1 MSLTELKEKQQQA
14 ILAGVHT
21 GSGDPLQ
28 DTTEESINELERL
41 ADTAGAVVVG
51 TLIQNR
57 PSPENATF
65 LGEGKV
71 EELRLACESL
81 QADMVIFDSELSPIQ
96 LKNLEKILGLRV
108 IDRSMLILDI
118 FARHAL
124 SREGKIQVELAQLRY
139 MLPRL
144 MGIGSQLSRLGAG
157 IGTRGPGETRLE
169 TDRRHIRRRIHHLQE
184 ELSEVRKHRELLR
197 AGRKNEGAVTVA
209 LAGYTNA
216 GKSTLL
222 NALTGA
228 DVYAEDKLFATLDP
242 TVRGFTLEDGRN
254 ILLIDTVG
262 FIRKL
267 PHHLIEA
274 FKSTLE
280 EITLADV
287 ILHVAD
293 GSNPEF
299 AQHIQVVSRI
309 VNELGA
315 GDKPVVLAFNK
326 ADQTPSENDLP
337 ASLPD
342 VNHIV
347 AISAKTG
354 MGFDELLAAIGDVA
368 PGKKKV
374 VTLKIPYAQGSILSE
389 LHEKHAIVQENYESD
404 GTLVKVLL
412 DAKAYNQFKSY
423 LIEGDTP

>member
-1 MSLTELKEKQQQA
+1 MTFVETKQEQERA
-14 ILAGVHT
+14 VLAGVHT
-21 GSGDPLQ
+21 GSGDPLK
-28 DTTEESINELERL
+28 DTTDESMAELARL
-41 ADTAGAVVVG
+41 AETAGAITVG
-51 TLIQNR
+51 TLVQNR
-57 PSPENATF
+57 PSPENATY

-71 EELRLACESL
+71 EELSAACQSL
-81 QADMVIFDSELSPIQ
+81 DASLVIFDSELSPIQ
-96 LKNLEKILGLRV
+96 LKNLEKELKLRV

-144 MGIGSQLSRLGAG
+144 TGIGTQLSRLGAG

-184 ELSEVRKHRELLR
+184 ALAEVRKHRELLR
-197 AGRKNEGAVTVA
+197 AGRKNDKAITVA

-222 NALTGA
+222 NILTGA
-228 DVYAEDKLFATLDP
+228 EVYAEDKLFATLDP
-242 TVRGFTLEDGRN
+242 TVRGFSLEDGRQ

-280 EITLADV
+280 EISLADV
-287 ILHVAD
+287 IIHVAD
-293 GSNPEF
+293 GSSPEYL
-299 AQHIQVVSRI
+299 QHIQVVSSI
-309 VNELGA
+309 LTELGA

-326 ADQTPSENDLP
+326 ADALTPDTELP
-337 ASLPD
+337 TQLPGIER
-342 VNHIV
+342 IV
-347 AISAKTG
+347 SISAKTG
-354 MGFDELLAAIGDVA
+354 EGLSSLVDTVADVA
-368 PGKKKV
+368 PGKKQAV
-374 VTLKIPYAQGSILSE
+374 YLKIPFAQGALLSE
-389 LHEKHAIVQENYESD
+389 LHDNHPILSEEYEAD
-404 GTLVKVLL
+404 GTKVQVLL
-412 DAKAYNQFKSY
+412 DAKDYNRLKAFMT
-423 LIEGDTP
+423 E

>member
-1 MSLTELKEKQQQA
+1 MALSNTEEKQERA
-14 ILAGVHT
+14 ILAGIHT

-28 DTTEESINELERL
+28 DTTEESVSELERL
-41 ADTAGAVVVG
+41 ADTAGAETVG

-57 PSPENATF
+57 PSPENATY
-65 LGEGKV
+65 LGEGKL
-71 EELRLACESL
+71 EELRIACETL
-81 QADMVIFDSELSPIQ
+81 NANLVIFDSELSPIQ
-96 LKNLEKILGLRV
+96 LKNLEKALELRV

-139 MLPRL
+139 MMPRL
-144 MGIGSQLSRLGAG
+144 TGIGSQLSRLGAG

-169 TDRRHIRRRIHHLQE
+169 TDRRHIRRRIHHLQA
-184 ELSEVRKHRELLR
+184 ELAEVRKHRELLR
-197 AGRKNEGAVTVA
+197 SGRRQEQTVTVA

-242 TVRGFTLEDGRN
+242 TVRGFSLEDGRN

-280 EITLADV
+280 EISLADV

-293 GSNPEF
+293 GASPEYM
-299 AQHIQVVSRI
+299 QHIQVVSRI
-309 VNELGA
+309 LSELGA
-315 GDKPVVLAFNK
+315 GGKPVVLAFNK
-326 ADQTPSENDLP
+326 ADLAPNDS
-337 ASLPD
+337 SLPTSLPGVD
-342 VNHIV
+342 RVV
-347 AISAKTG
+347 QISAKTG
-354 MGFDELLAAIGDVA
+354 DGFDALVAAIGDVA
-368 PGKKKV
+368 PGKKQAV
-374 VTLKIPYAQGSILSE
+374 LLKIPYTAGAVLSE
-389 LHEKHAIVQENYESD
+389 LHEAHPVLQESYEAD
-404 GTLVKVLL
+404 GTRIEVLL
-412 DAKAYNQFKSY
+412 DAKSYSRFKQY
-423 LIEGDTP
+423 LAE

>member
-1 MSLTELKEKQQQA
+1 MPLLETKQKQERA

-21 GSGDPLQ
+21 GSGDPLK
-28 DTTEESINELERL
+28 DTTEESMEELARL
-41 ADTAGAVVVG
+41 AETAGAETVG
-51 TLIQNR
+51 TLVQNR
-57 PSPENATF
+57 PSPENATY
-65 LGEGKV
+65 LGEGKL
-71 EELRLACESL
+71 EELQMACQSL
-81 QADMVIFDSELSPIQ
+81 EATLVIFDSELSPIQ
-96 LKNLEKILGLRV
+96 LKNLEKALGIRV

-144 MGIGSQLSRLGAG
+144 MGIGTQLSRLGAG

-184 ELSEVRKHRELLR
+184 ALAEVRKHRELLR
-197 AGRKNEGAVTVA
+197 AGRDHEKSITVA

-222 NALTGA
+222 NVLTGA
-228 DVYAEDKLFATLDP
+228 EVYAEDKLFATLDP
-242 TVRGFTLEDGRN
+242 TVRGFSLEDGRN

-280 EITLADV
+280 EISLADV
-287 ILHVAD
+287 IVHVAD
-293 GSNPEF
+293 GSNPEYL
-299 AQHIQVVSRI
+299 QHIQVVSGI
-309 VNELGA
+309 LSELGV

-326 ADQTPSENDLP
+326 ADAKPEDLELP
-337 ASLPD
+337 ATLPGAEKT
-342 VNHIV
+342 VF
-347 AISAKTG
+347 ISAKTG
-354 MGFDELLAAIGDVA
+354 EGLDSLITAIGDVA
-368 PGKKKV
+368 PGKKQKF
-374 VTLKIPYAQGSILSE
+374 TLKIPFAQGALLSE
-389 LHEKHAIVQENYESD
+389 LHENVPILREEYEPD
-404 GTLVKVLL
+404 GTLVEVLL
-412 DAKAYNQFKSY
+412 DAKEYNRFKPF
-423 LIEGDTP
+423 LTE

>member
-1 MSLTELKEKQQQA
+1 MALSETGEKQERA

-28 DTTEESINELERL
+28 DTTEESVSELERL
-41 ADTAGAVVVG
+41 ADTAGAETVG

-57 PSPENATF
+57 PSPENATY
-65 LGEGKV
+65 LGEGKL
-71 EELRLACESL
+71 EELRLACETL
-81 QADMVIFDSELSPIQ
+81 NANLVIFDSELSPIQ
-96 LKNLEKILGLRV
+96 LKNLEKTLGLRV

-144 MGIGSQLSRLGAG
+144 TGIGSQLSRLGAG

-169 TDRRHIRRRIHHLQE
+169 TDRRHIRRRIHHLQA
-184 ELSEVRKHRELLR
+184 ELAEVRKHRELLR
-197 AGRKNEGAVTVA
+197 SGRKQEQTVTVA

-228 DVYAEDKLFATLDP
+228 GVYAEDKLFATLDP
-242 TVRGFTLEDGRN
+242 TVRGFSLEDGRN

-280 EITLADV
+280 EISLADV

-293 GSNPEF
+293 GASPEYM
-299 AQHIQVVSRI
+299 QHIQVVSRI
-309 VNELGA
+309 LSELGA
-315 GDKPVVLAFNK
+315 GGKPVVLAFNK
-326 ADQTPSENDLP
+326 ADLAPADSSLP
-337 ASLPD
+337 ASLPGAD
-342 VNHIV
+342 RVV
-347 AISAKTG
+347 QISAKTG
-354 MGFDELLAAIGDVA
+354 DGFDALVAAIGDVA
-368 PGKKKV
+368 PGKKQAV
-374 VTLKIPYAQGSILSE
+374 LLKIPYTAGAVLSE
-389 LHEKHAIVQENYESD
+389 LHEAHPVLQESYEAD
-404 GTLVKVLL
+404 GTRIEVLL
-412 DAKAYNQFKSY
+412 DAKSYSRFKQY
-423 LIEGDTP
+423 LAE

>member
-1 MSLTELKEKQQQA
+1 MALLETKQEA
-14 ILAGVHT
+14 ERAVLAGVHT
-21 GSGDPLQ
+21 GSGDPLK
-28 DTTEESINELERL
+28 DTTEESMAELARL
-41 ADTAGAVVVG
+41 ADTAGAQVVG
-51 TLIQNR
+51 TLVQNR
-57 PSPENATF
+57 PNPENATY

-81 QADMVIFDSELSPIQ
+81 EATLVIFDSELSPIQ
-96 LKNLEKILGLRV
+96 LKNLEKELGLRV

-118 FARHAL
+118 FAARAQ
-124 SREGKIQVELAQLRY
+124 SSEGKIQVELAQLRY

-144 MGIGSQLSRLGAG
+144 MGIGTQLSRLGAG

-197 AGRKNEGAVTVA
+197 TGRAHDKSITVA

-242 TVRGFTLEDGRN
+242 TVRGFLLEDGRN

-280 EITLADV
+280 EISLADV
-287 ILHVAD
+287 VLHVVD
-293 GSNPEF
+293 SSSPEYGE
-299 AQHIQVVSRI
+299 HIQVVTGI
-309 VNELGA
+309 LAELGA
-315 GDKPVVLAFNK
+315 GDKPQVLALNK
-326 ADQTPSENDLP
+326 ADACPEDILP
-337 ASLPD
+337 ASMPGAD
-342 VNHIV
+342 KTVK
-347 AISAKTG
+347 ISAKTG
-354 MGFDELLAAIGDVA
+354 AGFDKLIEAIADVA
-368 PGKKKV
+368 PGKKQKFS
-374 VTLKIPYAQGSILSE
+374 LKIPFAKGAVLSE
-389 LHEKHAIVQENYESD
+389 LHDNHPILKEDFEAD
-404 GTLVKVLL
+404 GTLVEVLL
-412 DAKAYNQFKSY
+412 DAADYNRFKEF
-423 LIEGDTP
+423 IQG